1 MVAAV
6 RRSMRVGTLAVVLS
20 ALVSCLG
27 AQASQAS
34 SSLKACRPGKLCQNF
49 RVEVSYTQHR
59 TWTHHTSST
68 SEGCSRTGTGNGS
81 DDAELL
87 EAGRG
92 ASFSTLP
99 ATPGHF
105 AVAGL
110 GMEGTVTKLGTASE
124 SVFGSECAP
133 TVYFPSTWSIV
144 TETGGGSTATEP
156 ATGCGKK
163 KVEGK
168 FPELDLRGSKLR
180 LHWGSYAEPP
190 AFKPC
195 PDFDGANDLEPGAKS
210 MPNATFAD
218 VRIPV
223 DLAALLNPKRR
234 RITARG
240 TATSSATENCGTLQ
254 GGTCP
259 AGTTYEATGSV
270 VTKAYVTFI
279 RGKPLRYPR
288 LRR

>member
-1 MVAAV
+1 M
-6 RRSMRVGTLAVVLS
+6 VLS

-144 TETGGGSTATEP
+144 TETGGGTADR
-156 ATGCGKK
+156 ARRVAASR

-195 PDFDGANDLEPGAKS
+195 PDFDGANDLEPGS
-210 MPNATFAD
+210 E
-218 VRIPV
+218 V
-223 DLAALLNPKRR
+223 DAQRHLRR
-234 RITARG
+234 RAHPRRPRRAAESQAPPDHRAG
-240 TATSSATENCGTLQ
+240 HRDLLRDGELRTLQ

-288 LRR
+288 VRR